1 MCQGY
6 SAAKDLGNI
15 GLDRK
20 LDPQH
25 MPLITGSINFV
36 PWDRAKKTCSGN
48 HVPQL
53 SHVNAER

>member
-36 PWDRAKKTCSGN
+36 PWDRAKKHAVETTCPN
-48 HVPQL
+48 
-53 SHVNAER
+53 SHM